1 MIPSFPL
8 EDIVQKEHIVLILK
22 DKIYI
27 GTEAF
32 PRDRT
37 GSICID
43 SIPFA
48 LEETSSYTK
57 IIEIYLQ
64 QYQKEI
70 EDNFLQSLGEAMP
83 ENTYADYILGNRS
96 LVAILNLFRRLKAD
110 IGYKEYLDMSTYTPS
125 KVPDKKR
132 LEEEFG
138 KEYDPVEEKKRKDF
152 MKGLKTVIKAN
163 STQTNYTL
171 FVDGIAF
178 RIQKEIKSKGG
189 IQIFGEEYDIYPSG
203 ITPEKS
209 VAMRKRY
216 INNFFKRYASSISL
230 GDEMKIARKQRHYL
244 QRRFE
249 EEDFHS
255 YGLLFE
261 EAIGGQYNIK
271 MCIPKYY
278 IQVPGVRCYIQ
289 FQQAELETKLLA
301 TTNMQF
307 LFYPIYYSLPEQH
320 PLIYPE
326 RHPNYGQVCLRGYK
340 EQYENAKTAD
350 QMENLASL
358 FTLNR
363 HTLFYGTNMTNIF
376 DDIHGPLALITM
388 TNMGNPHRLDNPRF
402 HKQWVSFIPKKTDF
416 IIGEKI

>member
-32 PRDRT
+32 PKDRT

-138 KEYDPVEEKKRKDF
+138 
-152 MKGLKTVIKAN
+152 
-163 STQTNYTL
+163 
-171 FVDGIAF
+171 
-178 RIQKEIKSKGG
+178 
-189 IQIFGEEYDIYPSG
+189 EEYDIYPSG

-209 VAMRKRY
+209 VAMRKMY

>member
-110 IGYKEYLDMSTYTPS
+110 IGYKEYLDMSTYT
-125 KVPDKKR
+125 
-132 LEEEFG
+132 
-138 KEYDPVEEKKRKDF
+138 
-152 MKGLKTVIKAN
+152 
-163 STQTNYTL
+163 L

-209 VAMRKRY
+209 VAMRKMY

-271 MCIPKYY
+271 MCIQKYY

-289 FQQAELETKLLA
+289 FQQAELETK
-301 TTNMQF
+301 
-307 LFYPIYYSLPEQH
+307 
-320 PLIYPE
+320 
-326 RHPNYGQVCLRGYK
+326 
-340 EQYENAKTAD
+340 
-350 QMENLASL
+350 
-358 FTLNR
+358 
-363 HTLFYGTNMTNIF
+363 
-376 DDIHGPLALITM
+376 
-388 TNMGNPHRLDNPRF
+388 
-402 HKQWVSFIPKKTDF
+402 
-416 IIGEKI
+416 